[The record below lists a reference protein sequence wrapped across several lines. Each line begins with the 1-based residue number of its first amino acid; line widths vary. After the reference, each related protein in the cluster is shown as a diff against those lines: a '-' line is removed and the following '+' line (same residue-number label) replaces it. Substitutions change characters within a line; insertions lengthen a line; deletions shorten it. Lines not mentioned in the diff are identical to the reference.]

1 MDRKKT
7 SGERADLGEEV
18 DVLGLKKIWQ
28 DGITPRPEHELD
40 PRVPGLSEFCEPP
53 QCLGRP
59 FDAHE
64 LQACHTGS
72 AVTRLLP
79 VPSAPGNLGTHS
91 SYSEVRPH

>member
-7 SGERADLGEEV
+7 SRERADLGEEV

-40 PRVPGLSEFCEPP
+40 PRVPGLSEFCGPP

-59 FDAHE
+59 FDELE
-64 LQACHTGS
+64 LQACHHGVS
-72 AVTRLLP
+72 GNQ
-79 VPSAPGNLGTHS
+79 APCCTFCPRRSCNTL
-91 SYSEVRPH
+91 